1 MMPKSLL
8 GRMILILAGGLM
20 IGQMLSAAIQIRE
33 REKFL
38 SRIIWTQAAQ
48 GISAYVRLLDAIPPA
63 ERKRT
68 AGLLSGS
75 PLFVSVDGKFA
86 GNPMRGDDAVRLKAL
101 LGRYLGEDRPI
112 LLYSS
117 GEKVPFYWP
126 EHASFGMETRLNDGQ
141 AIAFSY
147 NRGVGRLLPYRLL
160 INLIILFAAV
170 LILSLVAVHWVTRP
184 LNLLAKAADEL
195 GKNMHRPPLS
205 EEGSAEMR
213 RAARA
218 FNSMQARLLEYI
230 ESRARIH
237 AAMSHDLKTPI
248 TRLTLRAELL
258 DDPELKAKFIK
269 DLEEMNSMVT
279 TSLELMRGMGN
290 GEPVQT
296 VDVTALLESIQEDQM
311 ETGGEVE
318 ILQSPKIY
326 YPGKPQ
332 ALKRAII
339 NLVENAIKYGQK
351 ATVSMEEAPKELRIT
366 VRDEGPGIP
375 EDKLKLVT
383 EPFYRLETSRCRDT
397 GGSGLGLAIA
407 KAIAEIHGGTLTL
420 ANCPEGGLQA
430 TLSLPRNGSAGGS
443 IAEHDARHLPPAH
456 RAERL

>member
-20 IGQMLSAAIQIRE
+20 IGQMLSAAIQVRE
-33 REKFL
+33 REKSL
-38 SRIIWTQAAQ
+38 SHIIWTQAAQ
-48 GISAYVRLLDAIPPA
+48 GISAYVRLLNATAPA
-63 ERKRT
+63 ERKK
-68 AGLLSGS
+68 AAALLSAP
-75 PLFVSVDGKFA
+75 PLLVSVDGKFA
-86 GNPMRGDDAVRLKAL
+86 GEPMQGEDAVRLRAL
-101 LGRYLGEDRPI
+101 LGQYLGEGMPI
-112 LLYSS
+112 RLYSS
-117 GEKVPFYWP
+117 GQKVPFYWP
-126 EHASFGMETRLNDGQ
+126 EHASFGLETRLKDGQ
-141 AIAFSY
+141 AISFSY
-147 NRGVGRLLPYRLL
+147 DRGVSRLLPYRLL
-160 INLIILFAAV
+160 INLVILFAAV
-170 LILSLVAVHWVTRP
+170 LVLSLVAVHWVTRP

-195 GKNMHRPPLS
+195 GENMHRPPLS
-205 EEGSAEMR
+205 EEGPAEMR

-218 FNSMQARLLEYI
+218 FNSMQARLLEYL

-258 DDPELKAKFIK
+258 DDPELRAKFIK
-269 DLEEMNSMVT
+269 DLEEMDSMVT

-296 VDVTALLESIQEDQM
+296 VDITALLESIQEDQM

-318 ILQSPKIY
+318 ILQSSKIY
-326 YPGKPQ
+326 YSGKPQ

-339 NLVENAIKYGQK
+339 NLVENAVKYGRK
-351 ATVSMEEAPKELRIT
+351 ATLSVEEAPKELRIT
-366 VRDEGPGIP
+366 VRDQGPGIP

-383 EPFYRLETSRCRDT
+383 EPFYRLETSRSRDT

-420 ANCPEGGLQA
+420 ANCPQGGLQV
-430 TLSLPRNGSAGGS
+430 TLSLPSNGVLS
-443 IAEHDARHLPPAH
+443 
-456 RAERL
+456 